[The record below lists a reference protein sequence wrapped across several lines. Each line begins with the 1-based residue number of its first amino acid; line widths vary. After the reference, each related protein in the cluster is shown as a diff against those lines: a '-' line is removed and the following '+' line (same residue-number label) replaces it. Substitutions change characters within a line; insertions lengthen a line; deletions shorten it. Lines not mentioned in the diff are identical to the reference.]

1 MAFLGSDFVVNSGTD
16 GEQVAPNQTV
26 LSDGRILTTWTS
38 LVSDGPNVTTEIR
51 GRYLDANG
59 TPLGS
64 DFPINTTPTNDQS
77 TPAVTPLGDG
87 RAFVAWTAFNPDI
100 GEFEIRGRVIN
111 ADGTGS
117 PDVIVN
123 STTDGA
129 QFLPT
134 ATTLAGGRVLVTWI
148 TGDSDPGNGYPYDV
162 RGRIL
167 DANGI
172 PVAQDFIV
180 NTDIPGNES
189 DTNVLAL
196 PDGRALVTWTTLP
209 PNSTE
214 TSLFGR
220 FINSDGS
227 ISAPQFSL
235 LPLFERNH
243 SDPSL
248 TVLANGWIMM
258 AWTAQ
263 EPDFDSNIYVRV
275 VTAEGAVIG
284 PGQIVNSNLAGSQIN
299 PAVTALP
306 DGRALIVWENIDP
319 ETNTHEIYGRLV
331 QASGTPLGADFLINS
346 SIGLEE
352 RAPDLVTLPDGRVVA
367 TWTAFN
373 SVTGSSE
380 VYSRILSFNPASEGT
395 AGDDRLFG
403 SSDNDVIHGG
413 DGRDTISGGPGNDSL
428 HGGNG
433 DDSLLGEAGHDF
445 LFGDAGNDRIWGG
458 DGNDIFVGG
467 AGADNLA
474 GGTGIDTARYEGSL
488 AAIYINLAAN
498 TAQGGDAEGDAL
510 SSIENVIGSRFND
523 TLSGDGTV
531 NTLSGGGGTDTLDGG
546 AGDDTL
552 DGGEGDDSLVGGLG
566 NDVLRGGA
574 GNDRLWGSEGNDVLM
589 SGAGTDILA
598 GGAGIDTADYSAS
611 WTAVNA
617 TLGPGPSL
625 GGEAAGDSFSS
636 IENLTG
642 SVYDDTLTG
651 DSGGNQLSGGVG
663 NDRLVGAFG
672 DDRLEGGFGNDILIG
687 GNGRDVL
694 VGGSGMDRFV
704 FELTFDS
711 SRSGQEDQIT
721 DFSRGADVS
730 QADVID
736 VSQID
741 ANINLLGNQAFVY
754 VGAATFTNTA
764 GELRY
769 ANHFLEGDVNGDSV
783 ADFRV
788 QVNIISLRTNDFAL

>member
-1 MAFLGSDFVVNSGTD
+1 MAFLGPDFVVNNDTV

-38 LVSDGPNVTTEIR
+38 IVSDGINVTTGIR
-51 GRYLDANG
+51 GRFLDANG
-59 TPLGS
+59 TRLGF
-64 DFPINTTPTNDQS
+64 DFTINTTPTDDQS
-77 TPAVTPLGDG
+77 TPAVTPLANG

-100 GEFEIRGRVIN
+100 GEFEVRGR
-111 ADGTGS
+111 
-117 PDVIVN
+117 IVN
-123 STTDGA
+123 ANGGGPADFIVNTTTIGP
-129 QFLPT
+129 QFLPA
-134 ATTLAGGRVLVTWI
+134 ATTLSDGRVLVTWI
-148 TGDSDPGNGYPYDV
+148 SGDTNPGNGFPDDV

-167 DANGI
+167 DANGTPI
-172 PVAQDFIV
+172 APDFLISAGV
-180 NTDIPGNES
+180 PGNET

-196 PDGRALVTWTTLP
+196 PDGRALVTWTTILAD
-209 PNSTE
+209 SVQAT
-214 TSLFGR
+214 LFGR
-220 FINSDGS
+220 FINSDGTAG
-227 ISAPQFSL
+227 APQFSL
-235 LPLFERNH
+235 LPLFERDH
-243 SDPSL
+243 TDAAL

-258 AWTAQ
+258 AWRVQ
-263 EPDFDSNIYVRV
+263 EPDLDDNIHVRV
-275 VTAEGAVIG
+275 LNAEGAVITSDR
-284 PGQIVNSNLAGSQIN
+284 IVNSTLAGNQLN

-306 DGRALIVWENIDP
+306 DGRALIVWENTDN
-319 ETNTHEIYGRLV
+319 ETGVHDLYGRLV
-331 QASGTPLGADFLINS
+331 DASGFPLGSDFLINS
-346 SIGLEE
+346 SVGIEE
-352 RAPDLVTLPDGRVVA
+352 RAPDLMTLADGRVVA
-367 TWTAFN
+367 TWSAFN
-373 SVTGSSE
+373 WTTGSSE
-380 VYSRILSFNPASEGT
+380 IFSRILSFNPATEGT
-395 AGDDRLFG
+395 ASDDRLAG
-403 SSDNDVIHGG
+403 GSDNDVIHGG

-445 LFGDAGNDRIWGG
+445 LFGDAGNDRLWGG

-474 GGTGIDTARYEGSL
+474 GGAGIDTARYEGSL

-498 TAQGGDAEGDAL
+498 TAQGGDAEGDVF
-510 SSIENVIGSRFND
+510 SSIETVIGSRFND
-523 TLSGDGTV
+523 TLIGDGTV
-531 NTLSGGGGTDTLDGG
+531 NTLSGGGGRDTLDGG

-574 GNDRLWGSEGNDVLM
+574 GTDRLWGSDGNDVFA
-589 SGAGTDILA
+589 SGAGADILA

-651 DSGGNQLSGGVG
+651 DSGSNQLSGGVG

-672 DDRLEGGFGNDILIG
+672 DDRLEGGFDNDILIG

-704 FELTFDS
+704 FELSFD

-741 ANINLLGNQAFVY
+741 ANTSLLGDQAFVY

-788 QVNIISLRTNDFAL
+788 QVNLVSLRTNDFAL